1 VLSLV
6 VSESAWGID
15 QRGRRKLSGGQ
26 GSGLK
31 GTRKRLRLASVN
43 SKESYLEFLLEGTR
57 ISSVLLSTLAPVDL
71 QRAAK
76 GTNHDGHDDGVS
88 RASK

>member
-1 VLSLV
+1 MLSLV

-31 GTRKRLRLASVN
+31 GTRRRLRLAS
-43 SKESYLEFLLEGTR
+43 KGKLLGIFVR
-57 ISSVLLSTLAPVDL
+57 
-71 QRAAK
+71 
-76 GTNHDGHDDGVS
+76 GHTGQ
-88 RASK
+88 